1 MITDHV
7 LTKAIKLLATFNEA
21 YAYKRAHNP
30 QPLRD
35 WMREAKPIAGLDL
48 TSRPLPTLVY
58 YMVKE
63 RVEKRQMHDQEA
75 RASELP
81 PPPAEIVITLP
92 PVPAAFVDAT
102 ILANRKAGRSPMNET
117 VTMLRQEEAK
127 LRAKATRI
135 ASLVGMT
142 EEVLEL
148 LDIAAHLLQA
158 AEIMD
163 DPAGYDDKPFQ
174 I

>member
-7 LTKAIKLLATFNEA
+7 LTNALRLLATFNEA
-21 YAYKRAHNP
+21 IEYKRAHNP
-30 QPLRD
+30 QPLRE

-48 TSRPLPTLVY
+48 TSRPLPSLVF

-63 RVEKRQMHDQEA
+63 RVEKKQMHDQEA
-75 RASELP
+75 RASQLP
-81 PPPAEIVITLP
+81 APPAEIIITLP

-117 VTMLRQEEAK
+117 VARLRKEEAK
-127 LRAKATRI
+127 IRAKATRI

-148 LDIAAHLLQA
+148 LDISAHLLQA
-158 AEIMD
+158 ADIID